1 MAEVPS
7 ILRLPLEL
15 RQHIYSYLMP
25 EQIIPKP
32 IPGVGLTSVT
42 HRPPP
47 PDLLLI
53 NSQITEDLMNYYFT
67 ISTWKIILSHEF
79 NYFRNDPTLSN
90 LAKWP
95 HLHRIQKVHIM
106 FFCNIFLLREYPSFG
121 LDQFCSEIRRR
132 SARAT
137 DIMLTI
143 PGLRLVTVS
152 WQDNTKTGDV
162 EQKASLSD
170 PLLKLKELSQV
181 EFLLGDIVGPDQAE
195 MPLFLNRV
203 KALLPVDARLESFDY
218 TSVAPVLEKRKDS
231 VMSGWFMAEP
241 VQV

>member
-1 MAEVPS
+1 MADTPS

-15 RQHIYSYLMP
+15 RQQIYSHLMP

-47 PDLLLI
+47 PNLLLV
-53 NSQITEDLMNYYFT
+53 NSSLTEDLLNYYFT

-95 HLHRIQKVHIM
+95 HLKRIQKVHIV

-132 SARAT
+132 STRAT
-137 DIMLTI
+137 EILLSI

-152 WQDNTKTGDV
+152 WLDNTQTGDT
-162 EQKASLSD
+162 EQKASLVD
-170 PLLKLKELSQV
+170 PLQKLKGRV
-181 EFLLGDIVGPDQAE
+181 EFVLGDISGPDQIK
-195 MPLFLNRV
+195 MPEFIKRIKSV
-203 KALLPVDARLESFDY
+203 LPIGDRLDTTNFVVTERPKS
-218 TSVAPVLEKRKDS
+218 S
-231 VMSGWFMAEP
+231 VMSGWSFAQP
-241 VQV
+241 VRV